1 MEAAKLKL
9 DESDLGGAIAA
20 AIESVK
26 KKPTDIAT
34 RTFLFELSCSP
45 VVLVRESKIARI
57 ATQLIPGFNVIDS
70 L

>member
-26 KKPTDIAT
+26 KKPTDVAT
-34 RTFLFELSCSP
+34 RTFLFEL
-45 VVLVRESKIARI
+45 
-57 ATQLIPGFNVIDS
+57 D
-70 L
+70 